1 MSGNINNRRNWTRS
15 LTAVLLLA
23 LTAAVIGCLADS
35 RQAAHDRVYLRNTA
49 GPVLFDHTLHS
60 TSVESCGACHHPLF
74 SAVQSKQCAECH
86 DEGFAPDDVNHESLI
101 AIHNRNCAACHEE
114 SAELD
119 NVASCRNC
127 HSATQQ
133 AETPTKSCTECH
145 DDSYTPD
152 IMEHDEYLQ
161 VEEHSCLGCH
171 APRTLSEAYHT
182 SCTGCHLEMAPKRF
196 TKPGGEIACGACHLR

>member
-15 LTAVLLLA
+15 LTVMLLLA

-35 RQAAHDRVYLRNTA
+35 REVAYDRVYMRNTA

-60 TSVESCGACHHPLF
+60 TSVESCSTCHHPLN
-74 SAVQSKQCAECH
+74 SAV
-86 DEGFAPDDVNHESLI
+86 
-101 AIHNRNCAACHEE
+101 
-114 SAELD
+114 SAEPD
-119 NVASCRNC
+119 NVASCRDC

-133 AETPTKSCTECH
+133 AEAPTKSCTECH

-152 IMEHDEYLQ
+152 IMGHDEYLE
-161 VEEHSCLGCH
+161 VEDHSCLGCH

-182 SCTGCHLEMAPKRF
+182 SCTDCHLEMAPERF
-196 TKPGGEIACGACHLR
+196 TKPDGEIACGACHLR